1 MLYFWVYIT
10 FFSWPL
16 TIPYVLNTFLPSSY
30 LPERLRHTST
40 CARLPD
46 PILTIT
52 VMAAMCTAVYF
63 NTIIHPFTLADNRH
77 YVFYVFRILLRKPWI
92 RFAAIPIY
100 FLCAWLTIITL
111 SGPKPTPISRPP
123 PQTKLKSQKKH
134 QQSHQHPV
142 PSAKEDEEPT
152 GPKLSF
158 VLIWLASTSLSLITA
173 PLVEPRYYIIP
184 WIMWRIHVPSTPVST
199 AKELPRR
206 GRKRSIWDGLPHRD
220 YRLYLETAWYLLI
233 NVGTGYMFLYRGFAW
248 DQEPGVVQRF
258 MW

>member
-16 TIPYVLNTFLPSSY
+16 ILPYLLNTFLPSSC
-30 LPERLRHTST
+30 LPKPLRNTST
-40 CARLPD
+40 RAHLPNTNF
-46 PILTIT
+46 TIT
-52 VMAAMCTAVYF
+52 VIAAMFPAVYF

-92 RFAAIPIY
+92 RFLAIPVY
-100 FLCAWLTIITL
+100 FLCACSSIITL
-111 SGPKPTPISRPP
+111 SGPMPTPTSRPPP
-123 PQTKLKSQKKH
+123 PQTKPNSRRH
-134 QQSHQHPV
+134 HPPHGPV
-142 PSAKEDEEPT
+142 TPVKEDEETT

-158 VLIWLASTSLSLITA
+158 LLIWLASTSLSLITA

-184 WIMWRIHVPSTPVST
+184 WIIWRLHVPPTPVST
-199 AKELPRR
+199 TKEVPRRR
-206 GRKRSIWDGLPHRD
+206 GRKRGIWDDLPHRD
-220 YRLYLETAWYLLI
+220 YRLYLETVWYLLI
-233 NVGTGYMFLYRGFAW
+233 NVGAGYMFLYKGFAW